1 LCADIWT
8 TFMSAAQTNA
18 SVRQGWRI
26 AVVDDDP
33 GVRRSISRLLRAAGF
48 DVFTFESAEGFL
60 NGATTAFACL
70 VLDVQLGGRTGID
83 LYGHLEEC
91 RRSIPVVFITS
102 HEEYLDSALPGE
114 RRAWL
119 RKPFEARD
127 LIGAIHRV
135 IVGAS
140 GEDVT
145 R

>member
-1 LCADIWT
+1 
-8 TFMSAAQTNA
+8 MSAVQANA

-33 GVRRSISRLLRAAGF
+33 GVRRSISRLLRASGF

-60 NGATTAFACL
+60 NGATTSFACL
-70 VLDVQLGGRTGID
+70 VLDVQLGGQTGIG
-83 LYGHLEEC
+83 LYGRLEEC
-91 RRSIPVVFITS
+91 RRAIPVVFITS
-102 HEEYLDSALPGE
+102 HEEYLETASSAE

-135 IVGAS
+135 MRDGQGGSVA
-140 GEDVT
+140 

>member
-1 LCADIWT
+1 
-8 TFMSAAQTNA
+8 MSTAQANTG
-18 SVRQGWRI
+18 VRRGWRI

-60 NGATTAFACL
+60 NGATTSFACL
-70 VLDVQLGGRTGID
+70 VLDVQLGGQTGID
-83 LYGHLEEC
+83 LYRRLEEC
-91 RRSIPVVFITS
+91 RRAIPVVFITS
-102 HEEYLDSALPGE
+102 HEEYLDTASAAE
-114 RRAWL
+114 RCAWL

-135 IVGAS
+135 MINSQEGNVA
-140 GEDVT
+140 